1 MTGPE
6 PSAKSLIA
14 EARRRFDAAGLPDA
28 AVDAR
33 VLICGLLDLSPTA
46 LLLQGAEPVSAE
58 RADRVQEAI
67 MRRLNREPVHRIL
80 GRRDF
85 YGLDLLISSG
95 TLEPRPDTEIL
106 VDVMLPYLRAMV
118 AQDRKPSI
126 VDLGTGTGAIALALL
141 MECPQARA
149 IGIDISED
157 ALATAVAN
165 ADRNGVAARFTTR
178 LGPWFANTPERFD
191 IIVSNP
197 PYIRSDV
204 VPGLAPEVT
213 KFDPMAAL
221 DGGSDGLD
229 AYRAIAEEAKTH
241 IEGHGIIGLEI
252 GFDQRVDVTQVFEDA
267 GFSLIETR
275 QDLGGNDRVLVFAPK
290 LD

>member
-1 MTGPE
+1 MTGHG
-6 PSAKSLIA
+6 PSVKSLIA
-14 EARRRFDAAGLPDA
+14 EARRRFDAAGFPDA
-28 AVDAR
+28 ALDAR

-46 LLLQGAEPVSAE
+46 LLLQGDEPVSADK
-58 RADRVQEAI
+58 ADRVQEAI
-67 MRRLNREPVHRIL
+67 MRRLNHEPVHRIL

-85 YGLDLLISSG
+85 YGLDLLLSPG

-106 VDVMLPYLRAMV
+106 VDVMLPYLAAMV
-118 AQDRKPSI
+118 VQHRKPTI

-141 MECPQARA
+141 MECPEARA
-149 IGIDISED
+149 MGVDISTD
-157 ALATAVAN
+157 ALATATAN
-165 ADRNGVAARFTTR
+165 AERNGVASRFATR

-204 VPGLAPEVT
+204 VPGLQPEVT

-221 DGGSDGLD
+221 DGGTDGLD
-229 AYRAIAEEAKTH
+229 AYRAIAETACEH
-241 IEGHGIIGLEI
+241 IKMHGVIGLEI
-252 GFDQRVDVTQVFEDA
+252 GFDQRRDVTQIFDEA
-267 GFSLIETR
+267 GFSLLEAR
-275 QDLGGNDRVLVFAPK
+275 RDLGGNDRVLVFAPK